1 YTVNEGGASALYL
14 APIAQ
19 PTKARR
25 LAVPPGVI
33 GKIAFD
39 RAGKRL
45 AYSLSSAR
53 SSSDVYSFDL
63 PAAQKPVQ
71 WTFSELAALA
81 RASSVTPTLIEYPS
95 SDGKPIPAWY
105 YKPRAAGKRVP
116 VVVNIHGGPE
126 AQSRPSFSAVLQYLV
141 NELGVAVLSPNVR
154 GSAGDGKS
162 YLPLDNGFGRGDSVK
177 DIGRRVR
184 LVAQRTRA
192 DARGRSGSAG
202 RVGGGTGV

>member
-1 YTVNEGGASALYL
+1 
-14 APIAQ
+14 
-19 PTKARR
+19 ARR

-71 WTFSELAALA
+71 WTFSELAGLA
-81 RASSVTPTLIEYPS
+81 RDSFVTPTLIEYPS
-95 SDGKPIPAWY
+95 FDGKPIPAWY

-154 GSAGDGKS
+154 GSAGYGKS
-162 YLPLDNGFGRGDSVK
+162 YLLLDNGFGREDSVK
-177 DIGRRVR
+177 DIGG
-184 LVAQRTRA
+184 LLDWVAKQPQL
-192 DARGRSGSAG
+192 DARRAAG
-202 RVGGGTGV
+202 YRGPGGGFLGLPAPDPVPRPHPRAR